1 MFSALLTAAVLG
13 ARTSLLE
20 QGSAANMGYWRAM
33 NVNQLKQLL
42 EVCAH
47 ASRPRLTLMP
57 EAAPLTIPYVRVCGP
72 AARRRTRGA
81 RH

>member
-47 ASRPRLTLMP
+47 ASRPRLTPTPHAHASRSCQRL
-57 EAAPLTIPYVRVCGP
+57 
-72 AARRRTRGA
+72 RR
-81 RH
+81 